1 MKKNVI
7 PVGYGQRYPSLKKLL
22 CTVPLM
28 AGALLTNTFVAQA
41 AELGSE
47 SIASIQQ
54 QTITVSGVVM
64 GSDGEPLMGVNVV
77 EKGTTNGT
85 ITDLDG
91 KYTLNVGPNAVLQF
105 SYIGYVSSDIAVN
118 G

>member
-41 AELGSE
+41 AELDQK
-47 SIASIQQ
+47 AS
-54 QTITVSGVVM
+54 
-64 GSDGEPLMGVNVV
+64 L
-77 EKGTTNGT
+77 
-85 ITDLDG
+85 L
-91 KYTLNVGPNAVLQF
+91 
-105 SYIGYVSSDIAVN
+105 SSSRQ
-118 G
+118 